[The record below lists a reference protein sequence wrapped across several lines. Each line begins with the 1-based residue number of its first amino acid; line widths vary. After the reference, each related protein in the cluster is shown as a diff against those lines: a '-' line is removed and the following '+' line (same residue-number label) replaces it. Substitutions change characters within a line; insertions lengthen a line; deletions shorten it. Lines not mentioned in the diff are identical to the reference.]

1 MTDTDMKY
9 NYDDE
14 IELMDILLVIWRWK
28 LLIIGFTALTV
39 IITLVLLSFQKDIYR
54 VSMIIEP
61 NVIEQDISS
70 KDHYVDTPQNI
81 KALIDS
87 NVLNNRIV
95 DQLGSKNIATSS
107 LSFVVNI
114 NKITN
119 QLTVSLDHSSP
130 DKAIDI
136 LRLLSVFLN
145 EHYQSKIDSY
155 IERQKEKSA
164 RLDFQLSDIRNI
176 VEFMESR
183 IVDIRGKIKKTES
196 QYETLLGQQKK
207 LLSQLSGETI
217 SDILQ
222 VFNRISFLETR
233 LDSLQSLAYT
243 LEIEKMEK
251 LKEMNSVEFS
261 MTQLDS
267 KPLNKELIQH
277 QPIKATFT
285 RAKNG
290 AIRLI
295 TQPTASSQ
303 PVKPKKRL
311 ILSLAFLSG
320 LLISLLSVFFLEYF
334 KNYKNRE
341 YEKSEINI
349 Q

>member
-1 MTDTDMKY
+1 MAGNDSKY
-9 NYDDE
+9 DYDDE

-28 LLIIGFTALTV
+28 LLIIGFTALIV
-39 IITLVLLSFQKDIYR
+39 IITLVILPFQKDIYR

-61 NVIEQDISS
+61 TVMEQDIDS

-87 NVLNNRIV
+87 NILNNRIV
-95 DQLGSKNIATSS
+95 DKLGSKNIATNS
-107 LSFVVNI
+107 LSFAVNI

-119 QLTVSLDHSSP
+119 QLAVSLDHSSP
-130 DKAIDI
+130 ETAVDI
-136 LRLLSVFLN
+136 LKLLSVFLN

-155 IERQKEKSA
+155 IEKQKEKIVQ
-164 RLDFQLSDIRNI
+164 LDLKLSGIKNI
-176 VEFMESR
+176 VESMESR
-183 IVDIRGKIKKTES
+183 IIVIRGKIKETES
-196 QYETLLGQQKK
+196 QYQTFLGQQKK
-207 LLSQLSGETI
+207 LLSQLSGGTI

-222 VFNRISFLETR
+222 VFNRISILETR
-233 LDSLQSLAYT
+233 LDSYENLVYN
-243 LEIEKMEK
+243 LEMEK
-251 LKEMNSVEFS
+251 LREMNSVAFI

-267 KPLNKELIQH
+267 NHLNEELIQH
-277 QPIKATFT
+277 QPIKGTLT
-285 RAKNG
+285 QAKNE

-295 TQPTASSQ
+295 NQPTASSQ
-303 PVKPKKRL
+303 PVKPKKKR

-320 LLISLLSVFFLEYF
+320 LLISLLSIFFLEYF
-334 KNYKNRE
+334 KNYKNRG